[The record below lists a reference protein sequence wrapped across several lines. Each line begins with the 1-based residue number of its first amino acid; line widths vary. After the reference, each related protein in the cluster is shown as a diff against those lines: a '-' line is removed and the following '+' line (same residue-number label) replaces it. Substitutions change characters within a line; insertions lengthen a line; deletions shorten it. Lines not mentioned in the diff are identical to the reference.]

1 MQQEIKIDSS
11 NIDQQSPKRRQFRNI
26 KNYPK
31 ALLLIIILFA
41 TAAHAQTADLIN
53 EVAQKALSK
62 DNFSN
67 ENGVVKIY
75 GVRTNGPDTKNGAW
89 ACAKVVT
96 IVLREAGVLSEISLG
111 VRHVENALRH
121 WRKIENER
129 DLKPG
134 DIVVWVNSFMG
145 REDKKCTGGGNC
157 HVGIVTGKGYFHNSP
172 LSNTPTFDGFSLWA
186 FKFKVG
192 YRPPD

>member
-1 MQQEIKIDSS
+1 MPFFADDYKMAYVGQLM
-11 NIDQQSPKRRQFRNI
+11 
-26 KNYPK
+26 KNYPI
-31 ALLLIIILFA
+31 ALLLIITLFA
-41 TAAHAQTADLIN
+41 STAHAQTANRIN

-96 IVLREAGVLSEISLG
+96 IVLREAGVLNEVSLS
-111 VRHVENALRH
+111 VRHVEAALSH
-121 WRKIENER
+121 WSKIEKES
-129 DLKPG
+129 DLKQG
-134 DIVVWVNSFMG
+134 DVIVWVNSFTG

-157 HVGIVTGKGYFHNSP
+157 HVGIVTERGYFHNSP
-172 LSNTPTFDGFSLWA
+172 ISNTPTFDGLSLWA